1 MLVMMVAPLPSW
13 NIKLNFFQGVDAE
26 QLVHGRGVILIVIL
40 LILIPILLIV
50 IITTPPYRPHTQ
62 SIIHISLPNH
72 LHVFIKSLRPPSTAL
87 LDINSRVTLPYGI
100 KYTSAFFS
108 PFQIGS
114 SVTDIGT
121 KCVMCKDAC
130 NNVTV
135 TISLIQVHGEWVLVI
150 CCTILQVRSFH
161 IWYLFRPVPNKI
173 RFESFFGGNVTMI
186 QWVWSPG
193 AMTGNYF
200 FSQIVGDFEDAT
212 LYILWEWIWYM

>member
-1 MLVMMVAPLPSW
+1 MVALR
-13 NIKLNFFQGVDAE
+13 NYGKKKAMHHCGN
-26 QLVHGRGVILIVIL
+26 
-40 LILIPILLIV
+40 
-50 IITTPPYRPHTQ
+50 YCTQ
-62 SIIHISLPNH
+62 SIIDISLPNH
-72 LHVFIKSLRPPSTAL
+72 PHVIIKSLRPPSTAL

-100 KYTSAFFS
+100 KYTSSFS
-108 PFQIGS
+108 PFPIGN

-121 KCVMCKDAC
+121 KWCNDAC
-130 NNVTV
+130 NSVTV

-173 RFESFFGGNVTMI
+173 RFESFLGENVTMI

-200 FSQIVGDFEDAT
+200 SAKLSAILKMP
-212 LYILWEWIWYM
+212 LYTYYDNEYDDDNEYDICSEYKN